1 MPAAVAEAQLE
12 DFEMI
17 LAQGAEMPFEDAGAW
32 DAMHLAFRAEFQPRT
47 AYQRTQVAHMVDV
60 ERDIRALCR
69 KRAGLLREGVAFAA
83 EKVLSDYPNIYSD
96 GGWSEAVWALLD
108 PGSPDHAVALQ
119 RLSQKR
125 VTTDELLGR
134 EFRRHQKPLDMIDA
148 QIARADTRRSK
159 LLREYRELASALE
172 GVEEAEVIGGG
183 SGSQ

>member
-69 KRAGLLREGVAFAA
+69 KRAGLLREGVAFAE
-83 EKVLSDYPNIYSD
+83 EKILSDYPSLHSD
-96 GGWSEAVWALLD
+96 GG
-108 PGSPDHAVALQ
+108 
-119 RLSQKR
+119 
-125 VTTDELLGR
+125 
-134 EFRRHQKPLDMIDA
+134 
-148 QIARADTRRSK
+148 
-159 LLREYRELASALE
+159 
-172 GVEEAEVIGGG
+172 VE
-183 SGSQ
+183 